1 MGIGSGWEDQSG
13 IDAPDLKILVV
24 GCGGGGCNSI
34 TRLNKIGLES
44 AMTIAINT
52 DQRSLKETRCERR
65 VLIGANYT
73 HGLGAGGLPEV
84 GEQCARNCANLF
96 CEMFNDVDLTFIITG
111 MGGGTGTGAAPVI
124 AEFAQKAGSIV
135 ISIATMPFKMESG
148 TRRRNAMMGLKRLN
162 EYSNTVLV
170 LDNNRLMQMV
180 DNLPMN
186 QALGVMDALVSEL
199 IKGLVDALTKPSLIN
214 LDFADLR
221 TIIKHGGIS
230 TLLYAE
236 NADPEGVVQDA
247 IQNPLLDVDIKGGT
261 GALIHISGGSKLTLR
276 RVHRIVEG
284 LTKELDVDANVKF
297 GVRTVE
303 DDNET
308 IRLIALV
315 TGISE
320 LPPSSGSLDD
330 VNVMIGKYRR

>member
-1 MGIGSGWEDQSG
+1 MGIGSGWDDQSG
-13 IDAPDLKILVV
+13 IDAPDLKIRIV

-34 TRLNKIGLES
+34 TRLNKIGLDS
-44 AMTIAINT
+44 ALTIAINT
-52 DQRSLKETRCERR
+52 DQRSLKDTKCDNR

-96 CEMFNDVDLTFIITG
+96 CGMFNDVDLTFIITG
-111 MGGGTGTGAAPVI
+111 LGGGTGTGAAPVI

-135 ISIATMPFKMESG
+135 ISIATMPFNIESG
-148 TRRRNAMMGLKRLN
+148 TRRRNAMIGLRRLS
-162 EYSNTVLV
+162 EHSNTVLV

-221 TIIKHGGIS
+221 TIIKNGGIS

-236 NADPEGVVQDA
+236 NADPEGVVRDA
-247 IQNPLLDVDIKGGT
+247 VQNPLLDIDIKGGT
-261 GALIHISGGSKLTLR
+261 GALIHISGGSSLTLR
-276 RVHRIVEG
+276 RVHRIVQG
-284 LTKELDVDANVKF
+284 LTEQLDVDANVKF
-297 GVRTVE
+297 GVRTE
-303 DDNET
+303 DDDCET
-308 IRLIALV
+308 IKLIALV

-320 LPPSSGSLDD
+320 LPTTAGPVDD
-330 VNVMIGKYRR
+330 INVMLGKYRR